1 LYFYDTGLAANL
13 LGIRQ
18 AEDLQYHSY
27 RGPLFENLV
36 ITELLKNRYNM
47 GEKSNLYYFKDSI
60 GNEIDIV
67 IDEGQKL
74 KAIEIKS
81 GATLAGD
88 YFKNLHYWQKVTNQ
102 TDGGVLYDGIKNESK
117 HGGFYAWNWRKVADF

>member
-1 LYFYDTGLAANL
+1 
-13 LGIRQ
+13 
-18 AEDLQYHSY
+18 
-27 RGPLFENLV
+27 
-36 ITELLKNRYNM
+36 M

-60 GNEIDIV
+60 GNEIDII

-88 YFKNLHYWQKVTNQ
+88 YFKNLHYWQKLTNQ
-102 TDGGVLYDGIKNESK
+102 TDGGVLENFPINK
-117 HGGFYAWNWRKVADF
+117 RKISSVELIF